1 MLFASS
7 MVVTQSTEKIIQT
20 LRERA
25 AKIWEIDP
33 EAVKWEQG
41 AAHPVSPNAG
51 QFEPLTL
58 QELAEKALAMGGPI
72 GAGVQLN
79 TTGADGGFGTHVC
92 DVEVDVDLGI
102 ARVIRYTAVQD
113 VGRAISPRLCRGS
126 ASPRGSVAQGIGWAL
141 NEEYIY
147 TKEGKVDNPGF
158 LDYHMPVC
166 SDLPMLDFIMVEV
179 PNPKHPQGVKGVGEV
194 PLVPVMAAVANAI
207 YNALGKRFYA
217 SVSPPKVL
225 EVLEERAASAAGRG
239 VADERDGSAG
249 A

>member
-58 QELAEKALAMGGPI
+58 QELAEKAPAMGGPI

-113 VGRAISPRLCRGS
+113 VGRAIHPGYVEGQLQG
-126 ASPRGSVAQGIGWAL
+126 GVAQGIGWAL

-158 LDYHMPVC
+158 LDYRMPVC
-166 SDLPMLDFIMVEV
+166 SDLPMLDCIMVEV

-217 SVSPPKVL
+217 LPMSPPKVL
-225 EVLEERAASAAGRG
+225 EVLEAPTQQAA
-239 VADERDGSAG
+239 E
-249 A
+249 